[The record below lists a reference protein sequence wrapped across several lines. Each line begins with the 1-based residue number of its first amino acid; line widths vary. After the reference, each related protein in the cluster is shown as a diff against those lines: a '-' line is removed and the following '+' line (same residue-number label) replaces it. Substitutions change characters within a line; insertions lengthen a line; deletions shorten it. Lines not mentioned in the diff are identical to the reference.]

1 MIIIIIIFHHVWLIN
16 GPNHPSDNS
25 RPRKLF
31 FFSFFDEKVKLK
43 YASIYFP
50 SSWSLKQH
58 RILRSFLKTVPS
70 KLISLIAS
78 CLISNRKK
86 EVVVPSVHSVF
97 FYENK
102 MLLGFSFSCSE
113 YSPHTWRSVTQPP
126 LFKIRQ

>member
-1 MIIIIIIFHHVWLIN
+1 MYGLSMVQTTLQIIHALEN
-16 GPNHPSDNS
+16 C
-25 RPRKLF
+25 

-86 EVVVPSVHSVF
+86 EVVVPSVHSAF
-97 FYENK
+97 LYENK